1 MKMTRKQFFHI
12 LLLVFR
18 KIKDPYYA
26 GAPAEL
32 AFFFLLS
39 FVPLTILL
47 GEILGALSISA
58 EWLKSII
65 EVQATEGLAR
75 IIREILTNAPPA
87 NLNFVLLLVI
97 AWASSRGQYSLIR
110 ISNYAYEHGG
120 MSYSYLHE
128 RVRAIKTVF
137 LTLILIV
144 FSLTILVYGE
154 IIIKSIAYYFDQT
167 HGSEFIIKNIW
178 FIARWPIAAAIY
190 MFTIGFTYKMVPAEK
205 LHFKQIIPG
214 TIFASIFIL
223 LASIVYS
230 EYVEALKFTNLIYG
244 GLATVVSLLLWFYIV
259 GLILVIGI
267 LFNIAYEEI
276 VKE

>member
-12 LLLVFR
+12 LLLIFR

-47 GEILGALSISA
+47 GEILGALSIST

-87 NLNFVLLLVI
+87 NLNLVLLLVI

-128 RVRAIKTVF
+128 RIRAIKTVF

-205 LHFKQIIPG
+205 LHFKQIVPG

-230 EYVEALKFTNLIYG
+230 EYVEALKFNNLIYG

>member
-12 LLLVFR
+12 LLLIFR

-47 GEILGALSISA
+47 GEILGALSVSA

-120 MSYSYLHE
+120 MTYSYLHE
-128 RVRAIKTVF
+128 RIRAIKTVF

-154 IIIKSIAYYFDQT
+154 IIIRSIAYYFDQT

-178 FIARWPIAAAIY
+178 FIVRWPIAAAIY
-190 MFTIGFTYKMVPAEK
+190 IFTIGFTYKMVPAEK

-259 GLILVIGI
+259 GFILVIGI

-276 VKE
+276 IQE